1 MERGGLEARQLLK
14 VCLFPHLTKK
24 VLNVDFKPAVLEMSL
39 LTLRS
44 ADGREVSSCLPS
56 SHCPAVRVGFLK
68 SSVVREFI
76 FEELR
81 IEENTCKYV
90 DRLED

>member
-1 MERGGLEARQLLK
+1 MERGGLEARQLLQ

-24 VLNVDFKPAVLEMSL
+24 VLNVDFKSAVLEMSL
-39 LTLRS
+39 LKLRS
-44 ADGREVSSCLPS
+44 AYGRGCFLLFTG
-56 SHCPAVRVGFLK
+56 SHCPAVGLGFLK

-81 IEENTCKYV
+81 IEENICKYV
-90 DRLED
+90 DRLEG